1 MKISKRYSFLFLILA
16 CYFIILILYFSKIYT
31 QSNDIKANWGTF
43 GDFIGGSLSPI
54 IGLVSIV
61 LTYRIINNQILQDKQ
76 TEFKYMFEILFTAI
90 PQKKEYIALRKLKG
104 NEALKKIN
112 KDIESVYSKLHQ
124 EQLSAGPGSNI
135 NEAWASVYKD
145 IGGSS
150 GPFMKNLH
158 NCLKIIDKH
167 CVGIHKKV
175 YADLLRAQ
183 LSEEELIFIFYNGI
197 AHQDF
202 GGFKDRIERYSVL
215 KDVANY
221 DFDDQLRALYS
232 AEAFE
237 DTPDDFIKVF
247 SVFKKNF
254 KIELNFSRN

>member
-1 MKISKRYSFLFLILA
+1 MKISKRYSYLFLILV
-16 CYFIILILYFSKIYT
+16 CYIVLLVFYFSNIFSQDT
-31 QSNDIKANWGTF
+31 QIKANWGTF
-43 GDFIGGSLSPI
+43 GDFMGGSLSPI
-54 IGLVSIV
+54 IGLVSIL

-76 TEFKYMFEILFTAI
+76 TEFKYMFEILFAAI
-90 PQKKEYIALRKLKG
+90 PQKKEYIILRKLKG

-112 KDIESVYSKLHQ
+112 KDIESVYAKLHQ
-124 EQLSAGPGSNI
+124 EQVSAGPKSNV
-135 NEAWASVYKD
+135 NEAWESVYED

-167 CVGIHKKV
+167 CIDVHKKV

-202 GGFKDRIERYSVL
+202 GGFKDRIERYSIL
-215 KDVANY
+215 KDVRNY
-221 DFDDQLRALYS
+221 GFDHQLKVLYS
-232 AEAFE
+232 AQAFE
-237 DTPDDFIKVF
+237 DTPDDYIKLF
-247 SVFKKNF
+247 SVFKKSF